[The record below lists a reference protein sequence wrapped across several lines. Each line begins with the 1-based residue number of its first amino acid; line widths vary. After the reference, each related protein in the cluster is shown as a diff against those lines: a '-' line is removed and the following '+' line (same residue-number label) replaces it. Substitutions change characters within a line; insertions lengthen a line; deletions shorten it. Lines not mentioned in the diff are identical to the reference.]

1 MLKIII
7 ILTSIVIT
15 DNKIFA
21 RVDIFIDELNKYASK
36 ETPKN
41 LPVLCQVL
49 DVAER
54 GRFLGVVLFAAKQFR
69 SKIHDHVTGSCS
81 TAYGR
86 TRACKT
92 NNKLYNKVYN
102 ERLV

>member
-1 MLKIII
+1 MGARRGI
-7 ILTSIVIT
+7 SIVIT

-21 RVDIFIDELNKYASK
+21 RVVIFIDELNKYASK

-41 LPVLCQVL
+41 LSVLCQVL

-54 GRFLGVVLFAAKQFR
+54 GRSLGVVLFAAKQFR

-81 TAYGR
+81 THAYGR